1 MSRFLLA
8 LCLALA
14 PLAAAA
20 QKADAA
26 QTEAI
31 SAAAECLALGL
42 PKQWKELQVTIELRT
57 PLADTGVVRYTVTLP
72 DDRIDTFE
80 PCDPNLPPVKLLA
93 LRDSMPEKD
102 RGWTKLILSMRPDA
116 GFDLKYEYPA
126 PPAKK

>member
-1 MSRFLLA
+1 MYRFLFS

-14 PLAAAA
+14 PLAATA

-26 QTEAI
+26 QTEAV
-31 SAAAECLALGL
+31 SATAECLALGL
-42 PKQWKELQVTIELRT
+42 PEKWKQLQVIIQLKQ
-57 PLADTGVVRYTVTLP
+57 PYADDVGVLYMVTLP
-72 DDRIDTFE
+72 DGRVEPFT
-80 PCDPNLPPVKLLA
+80 PCDPRVAPIKLVA